1 MRKNLLFIIILFSI
15 SAKAQSYQQLTD
27 SLQAVYTKYDI
38 MGMSLV
44 AIKNNRISYTQ
55 HFGYRDFQR
64 QLPVTDSTLFRIA
77 SISKNICATALLTLY
92 DKGLVHLDEDVEK
105 YLHFKLRNPAFPEKV
120 ITLRMLLSHTSS
132 LFDGDGYGNYLSANA
147 KTPAQLELKSLLQT
161 DGKLYSSNMFLNK
174 VPGTYFTYA
183 NINFGIIGT
192 IIESVSQKRYD
203 QYVEDVL
210 FKPLGIKASNNLNAL
225 ENINQLS
232 VLYRKV
238 NHEWEVQTDDFKGIK
253 PNPKDLSNYQLGNNG
268 LIYSPTGGVRI
279 SALDLA
285 KYMQMLMNNGTYDG
299 IKILKATT
307 AKLMRKAQWQYD
319 AKNGDSF
326 YNLFNAWGMGTHIIK
341 NKDGADVILPQYQMY
356 GHSGEAYGLISN
368 MYYDPKR
375 KEGFVLIINGS
386 GTGYVT
392 GSNSSFYSI
401 ENAIHKLLYQKI
413 FNQTIAVYPQYLS
426 KSEIDIQRN
435 KTEETIIITLQP
447 EWKNQTIQLSLETAE
462 GKVVSTNSQTY
473 SEAITLSVKSLN
485 TEFCI
490 IKISANNKKISAK
503 ITLD

>member
-1 MRKNLLFIIILFSI
+1 MRNFFLLLLVLSTFNL
-15 SAKAQSYQQLTD
+15 KAQSNQALTD
-27 SLQAVYTKYDI
+27 SLQAICTKYDL

-44 AIKNNRISYTQ
+44 AIKNNEITYTK

-64 QLPVTDSTLFRIA
+64 QLLVNDSTLYRIA

-92 DKGLVHLDEDVEK
+92 DKGLVNLDDDVEK
-105 YLHFKLRNPAFPEKV
+105 YLHFKLRNPAFPDKA

-147 KTPAQLELKSLLQT
+147 KTPAQLELKSLLQVE
-161 DGKLYSSNMFLNK
+161 GKLYSSNMYLNYT
-174 VPGTYFTYA
+174 PGTYFTYA

-203 QYVEDVL
+203 QYVEDVI

-232 VLYRKV
+232 VLYRKMK
-238 NHEWEVQTDDFKGIK
+238 NEWEVQTDDYKGIK

-268 LIYSPTGGVRI
+268 LIFSPTGGVRI

-285 KYMQMLMNNGTYDG
+285 KYMQMLMNNGNYNNT
-299 IKILKATT
+299 KILKPKT
-307 AKLMRKAQWQYD
+307 AAIMRKTQWQYNG
-319 AKNGDSF
+319 KNGDSY
-326 YNLFNAWGMGTHIIK
+326 YNLFNAWGLGTHIIK
-341 NKDGADVILPQYQMY
+341 NNDGSDVVLPQYQMF

-386 GTGYVT
+386 GKGYVT

-413 FNQTIAVYPQYLS
+413 YDQTIVVYDQYFS
-426 KSEIDIQRN
+426 KSEMDIQRN
-435 KTEETIIITLQP
+435 KTEETIIINLQP
-447 EWKNQTIQLSLETAE
+447 EWKNQVINLSLETAE
-462 GKVVSTNSQTY
+462 GKVINTITQKY

-485 TEFCI
+485 TEFCVV
-490 IKISANNKKISAK
+490 KISNKNKKISAK